1 MIDGGGGVIWLVMDV
16 KRVVRMVM
24 VWWVVL
30 DGGGVGGFVV
40 WRSGLMLKKIGGMVL
55 LLVI

>member
-1 MIDGGGGVIWLVMDV
+1 
-16 KRVVRMVM
+16 MVM